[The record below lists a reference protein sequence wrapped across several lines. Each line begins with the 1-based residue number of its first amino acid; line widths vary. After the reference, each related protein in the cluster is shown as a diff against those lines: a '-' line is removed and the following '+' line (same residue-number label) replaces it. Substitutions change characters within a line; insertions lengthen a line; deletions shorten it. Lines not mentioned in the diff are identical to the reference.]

1 MPKLPSFIFWFG
13 FLLRFFISR
22 FYLAVPG
29 LILLLFGIGSRTC
42 LVLGLLMLSVDAVFS
57 FSDQMIMKRSFEDP
71 NNNPPLD
78 TRFTRFNVPDQHPEY
93 DGSDGDYI
101 DVEATET
108 DLENDQKEAPAV

>member
-1 MPKLPSFIFWFG
+1 MKPKLPPFLFWFG
-13 FLLRFFISR
+13 FLLRFFVSR

-57 FSDQMIMKRSFEDP
+57 FSDQMILKRSFENP
-71 NNNPPLD
+71 ENNPQLD
-78 TRFTRFNVPDQHPEY
+78 SLNKVFNVPEQHPE
-93 DGSDGDYI
+93 SDSSEGDYI

-108 DLENDQKEAPAV
+108 DLDDHDEER